1 MTIRARK
8 GHGTGND
15 FIIVPSA
22 DRDFSADEVS
32 LLCHRNFGIG
42 ADGLVRIVPTAEA
55 TEPEV
60 RAQAADAEWFM
71 DYRNAD
77 GSLAEM
83 CGNGVRVFVHAL
95 IAEGKTS
102 VGTFNVA
109 TRGGLRRVSISE
121 VGGDVSVDMGVG
133 EPMLPSQITIAE
145 GDTFAAAGMSF
156 PNPHAVVFVDD
167 LDDAGALL
175 EIPEWQPVDRY
186 PNGVNV
192 EFVRTVGERHIELRV
207 HERGV
212 GETLSCG
219 TGICA
224 AVAVAREAAGDAAAS
239 TWTVDVDGGRVH
251 VDVDADGRTTLRGP
265 AMLVAT
271 LEIDEEWLR
280 REA

>member
-15 FIIVPSA
+15 FITVPSA

-32 LLCHRNFGIG
+32 LLCDRNFGIG
-42 ADGLVRIVPTAEA
+42 ADGLIRIVPTAEA
-55 TEPEV
+55 AEAEV

-95 IAEGKTS
+95 IAEDKAT

-109 TRGGLRRVSISE
+109 TRGGVRRVSITE
-121 VGGDVSVDMGVG
+121 VGGDVSVDMGIG
-133 EPMLPSQITIAE
+133 EPMLPSQITIGE
-145 GDTFAAAGMSF
+145 GDTFAAAGISF

-175 EIPEWQPVDRY
+175 DIPEWQPEDRY

-224 AVAVAREAAGDAAAS
+224 AVAVAREAAGESESS
-239 TWTVDVDGGRVH
+239 TWTVDVLGGRVH
-251 VDVDADGRTTLRGP
+251 VDVDADGHTTLRGP
-265 AMLVAT
+265 ATLVAT
-271 LEIDEEWLR
+271 IEIDEEWLR